1 MYQRYQ
7 TSTIVSKPLVPAQMT
22 TMPPRSHTKMEVGI
36 VSCPGWSNTMFGLRF
51 SPSTS
56 QMALPKDFAPSN
68 HVFHSGGSHAGG
80 PPPGVESPPVDDP
93 DGAEA
98 PGVLAL
104 LLGGD
109 DGHGPRPSERDQLYG
124 ERPEPARAAPHEDHV
139 ALLHRVRRPAVG
151 HPVRG

>member
-68 HVFHSGGSHAGG
+68 HVFQSGESHAGG
-80 PPPGVESPPVDDP
+80 TPQCGKALRLLKPTAPSAFAYSP
-93 DGAEA
+93 
-98 PGVLAL
+98 L
-104 LLGGD
+104 
-109 DGHGPRPSERDQLYG
+109 SG
-124 ERPEPARAAPHEDHV
+124 E
-139 ALLHRVRRPAVG
+139 LT
-151 HPVRG
+151 